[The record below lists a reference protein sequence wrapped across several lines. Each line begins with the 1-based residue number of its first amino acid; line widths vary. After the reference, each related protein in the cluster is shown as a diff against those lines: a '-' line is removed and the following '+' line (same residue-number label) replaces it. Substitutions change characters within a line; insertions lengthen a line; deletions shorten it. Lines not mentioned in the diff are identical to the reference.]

1 MRILRLTPTVE
12 RKLLGARHT
21 RDHRAERIAAR
32 IVRDVRERG
41 DAALFAW
48 SKKLDQAELRSE
60 HLWASAAE
68 FAAAK
73 SCVGR
78 GLLRAMVHPSRNVRR
93 DAKRQLPKSWLLE
106 VERVVTIAQ

>member
-21 RDHRAERIAAR
+21 RDHRAERIA
-32 IVRDVRERG
+32 RDVRERG
-41 DAALFAW
+41 DAALLAW

-60 HLWASAAE
+60 NLWASAAE

-78 GLLRAMVHPSRNVRR
+78 GFLRAIEHAARNVRR
-93 DAKRQLPKSWLLE
+93 VAERQLPKPD
-106 VERVVTIAQ
+106 